1 MQQEMT
7 APMFSLA
14 RPLGRIPFVMGVGVA
29 NSALVL
35 AALVSFAFLPSGAGH
50 VAVLVVIGALMWW
63 WFSLHARRFRGAGR
77 SLFWPGAMAAVAF
90 ATFAVSYGIIA
101 ALWSVP
107 EVQQEAFRTGGS
119 DYTRHVET
127 SAALLSLGRWTMS
140 WVGAAGAVV
149 LSGALAVG
157 MGLVAC
163 VTGVVSFAALL
174 LPSGSAQI
182 AADPFRSIPR
192 GHKG

>member
-1 MQQEMT
+1 
-7 APMFSLA
+7 MFSLS
-14 RPLGRIPFVMGVGVA
+14 RPLGRIPFVLGVGVA

-35 AALVSFAFLPSGAGH
+35 ATLLSFAFLPSGAGH
-50 VAVLVVIGALMWW
+50 VAVFIMMGALMWW
-63 WFSLHARRFRGAGR
+63 WFSLHARRFAGAGR

-90 ATFAVSYGIIA
+90 GTFVLSYGIVA

-127 SAALLSLGRWTMS
+127 SAALVEFGRWTMG
-140 WVGAAGAVV
+140 WIGAAGAVV

-163 VTGVVSFAALL
+163 LTGIVSFAALL
-174 LPSGSAQI
+174 LPSGSAQV
-182 AADPFRSIPR
+182 ASDPFRSIPR

>member
-1 MQQEMT
+1 
-7 APMFSLA
+7 MFSLA
-14 RPLGRIPFVMGVGVA
+14 KPLGRIPFVLGVGAA

-50 VAVLVVIGALMWW
+50 IAVIVVMGALLWW
-63 WFSLHARRFRGAGR
+63 WFSLHARRFAGAGR
-77 SLFWPGAMAAVAF
+77 SLFWPAAMAAIAF
-90 ATFAVSYGIIA
+90 ATFVVSYGIIA

-127 SAALLSLGRWTMS
+127 SAALVGFGRWAMS
-140 WVGAAGAVV
+140 WIGAAGAIA
-149 LSGALAVG
+149 LSGALAML

-163 VTGVVSFAALL
+163 VTGLVSLAALM
-174 LPSGSAQI
+174 LPSGSPEI
-182 AADPFRSIPR
+182 ASGPVRSIPHERR
-192 GHKG
+192 G